1 MGWIEFF
8 VAMVLFMAS
17 HRIPAALGVKD
28 VLIARLGTAGYTALF
43 SIGSTAL
50 LLWVV
55 WAAGRAPFV
64 PIWDQTE
71 ASRWGVNLIL
81 PVVVVLAVF
90 GVAAPNPFAFE
101 GRAQGFNPDR
111 PGIVGLTRQPLLW
124 ALALWSLSHLW
135 ANGDLAHII
144 LFGVFAAFSLFGMRM
159 VETRRK
165 AAMGEATWRAQVAHT
180 ALFPGAALVSGAWR
194 PRAAPSPIRLCLSIL
209 IWAALVF
216 LHAPVIGVS
225 PLP

>member
-8 VAMVLFMAS
+8 VAMALFIGS

-28 VLIARLGTAGYTALF
+28 PLVARLGTAGYTVLF
-43 SIGSTAL
+43 SLGSTVL
-50 LLWVV
+50 LLWVI
-55 WAAGRAPFV
+55 WAAGRAPLV
-64 PIWDQTE
+64 PIWDQSQI
-71 ASRWGVNLIL
+71 SRWGVNLVL
-81 PVVVVLAVF
+81 PVVVALAVF

-101 GRAQGFNPDR
+101 GRAKGFDPDR

-144 LFGVFAAFSLFGMRM
+144 LFGFFAGFSLIGMRM

-165 AAMGEATWRAQVAHT
+165 AAIGHAKWQEYAAHT
-180 ALFPGAALVSGAWR
+180 ALFPGAALVLGAWR
-194 PRAAPSPIRLCLSIL
+194 PCAAPSLIRLGLCIL
-209 IWAALVF
+209 VWVSLVS
-216 LHAPVIGVS
+216 LHVPVIGVS